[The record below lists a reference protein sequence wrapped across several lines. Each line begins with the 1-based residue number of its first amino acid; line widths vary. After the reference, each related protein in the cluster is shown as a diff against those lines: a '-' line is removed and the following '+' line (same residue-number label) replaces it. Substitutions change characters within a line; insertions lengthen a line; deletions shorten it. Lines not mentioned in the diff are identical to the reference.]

1 MDGRA
6 VQDARHVFFGVGNA
20 PVHAHKAEAALKAAG
35 DVRAAQRALATE
47 LDPPGDIHGSPELRR
62 HLAGVLLARVVG
74 TLLERAS

>member
-1 MDGRA
+1 VR
-6 VQDARHVFFGVGNA
+6 DARLVFFGVGNGPIRA
-20 PVHAHKAEAALKAAG
+20 GQAEAALKVG
-35 DVRAAQRALATE
+35 DVRSAQRALAAE